1 MKLKNIKVG
10 DTVRVRKNQLDNGG
24 SQFYSRHL
32 GSIGTVEYIWSDGDV
47 TVEFSDGRID
57 YGHHTQLKRVKE
69 KHS

>member
-10 DTVRVRKNQLDNGG
+10 DTVRVRKNQLDTEITFFERHQG
-24 SQFYSRHL
+24 SL
-32 GSIGTVEYIWSDGDV
+32 GTVAFIGLDGDI
-47 TVEFSDGRID
+47 TVEFSDGSTD

>member
-10 DTVRVRKNQLDNGG
+10 DTVRVRKNQLDTGTTFRECYHG
-24 SQFYSRHL
+24 SV
-32 GSIGTVEYIWSDGDV
+32 GTVSYIYNDGDIEV
-47 TVEFSDGRID
+47 MFAYGDVD

>member
-10 DTVRVRKNQLDNGG
+10 DTVRVRKNQLDTGRTFHECYHG
-24 SQFYSRHL
+24 SV
-32 GSIGTVEYIWSDGDV
+32 GTVDYIYTDEDINVMFTDG
-47 TVEFSDGRID
+47 TWD